1 MVSRR
6 DLNVS
11 RLSLILR
18 SRGRSALWVSSER
31 LKYINSFYL
40 YGLLIVYVI
49 KGAFMKHRCTCQVK
63 CGSDYICTP
72 HAKYCTLFMLQ
83 NSEGCLWFIASTNMS
98 FICSSRNGVYSW
110 VCSYYNKTTWLIH
123 SMKECDEY
131 KIINKTEIA
140 QNPPYFCVICEFYRL
155 DTENKSNKWNENSSY
170 IQMTWTQRFSAQLF
184 SMWCT
189 LLFL

>member
-1 MVSRR
+1 
-6 DLNVS
+6 
-11 RLSLILR
+11 
-18 SRGRSALWVSSER
+18 
-31 LKYINSFYL
+31 
-40 YGLLIVYVI
+40 
-49 KGAFMKHRCTCQVK
+49 MKHRCTCQVK
-63 CGSDYICTP
+63 CGSDYFCTP

-140 QNPPYFCVICEFYRL
+140 QNAPYFCVICEFSRL